1 MTIRARVP
9 DTQGRPRAVQI
20 NGQGLCASFRTVVVV
35 NVKKIVGL
43 LVVALLIYFVVV
55 QPESAATSLQNIG
68 TILKNAADSVTRFV
82 TRLV

>member
-1 MTIRARVP
+1 VP
-9 DTQGRPRAVQI
+9 DTHGRPRAVQI
-20 NGQGLCASFRTVVVV
+20 NGQGSHASLRTVVVV

-55 QPESAATSLQNIG
+55 QPDSAATSLQNIG
-68 TILKNAADSVTRFV
+68 SILKNAADSVTRFF

>member
-1 MTIRARVP
+1 MP
-9 DTQGRPRAVQI
+9 DTQRRAGAVQI
-20 NGQGLCASFRTVVVV
+20 NGQGLHASLRTVVVV

-55 QPESAATSLQNIG
+55 QPDSAATSLQNIG
-68 TILKNAADSVTRFV
+68 GILKNAADSVTRFF

>member
-1 MTIRARVP
+1 MP
-9 DTQGRPRAVQI
+9 DTQGSPGAVQI
-20 NGQGLCASFRTVVVV
+20 NGPGLHALFGTVVVV

-55 QPESAATSLQNIG
+55 QPDSAATSLQNIG
-68 TILKNAADSVTRFV
+68 SILKNAADSVTRFF

>member
-1 MTIRARVP
+1 M
-9 DTQGRPRAVQI
+9 
-20 NGQGLCASFRTVVVV
+20 